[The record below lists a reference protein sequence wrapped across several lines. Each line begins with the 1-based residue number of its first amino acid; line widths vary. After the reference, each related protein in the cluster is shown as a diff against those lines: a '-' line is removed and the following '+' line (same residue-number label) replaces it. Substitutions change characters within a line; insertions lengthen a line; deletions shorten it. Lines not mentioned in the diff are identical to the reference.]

1 MSSRSSLRLADHFR
15 KGGWL
20 PVSREALN
28 KWLADALKETA
39 DKASRGTFALV
50 PVIAEFETF
59 IQENAEMYMGFHQ
72 MFEGATSPFPTDYKT
87 LLLLFN
93 KIIQEAPTFGDIG
106 PPIYMVISQA
116 MDTQG
121 GFTTFLSTELN
132 AQFKRMFAHWAAFL
146 DTPSSRYVL
155 NANEGG
161 WFSEPALIAMQEH
174 FDGLTFDETFE
185 CQPDEEFKGFGSWD
199 EFFNRTFRPGVRTLE
214 FPERPDI
221 INGACE
227 SVLYNIATAV
237 KERDTFWL
245 KGEPYSLMHMLNND
259 PDYAAQFIG
268 GTVFQGFLEVTGYHR
283 WHSPVTGTI
292 KKIVQIEG
300 TYFVQ
305 SPATLGE
312 PSMLDDSESDVPPFL
327 RSLAFITSLTTRAL
341 IFIESSNPL
350 IGLMCFMAI
359 GMTEVS
365 TCQVTVQENQS
376 VTRGDQLGM
385 FHFGGSSHVLVFR
398 PETNITFFSEYDTP
412 GQRVKVRA
420 AIAGVA

>member
-20 PVSREALN
+20 PASREVLQ
-28 KWLADALKETA
+28 KWLADALKECA
-39 DKASRGTFALV
+39 DNASRGTFTLL
-50 PVIAEFETF
+50 PVIAEFEAF
-59 IQENAEMYMGFHQ
+59 ILNNAEMYMGFHQ
-72 MFEGATSPFPTDYKT
+72 MFEGATPPFPTDYKK

-93 KIIQEAPTFGDIG
+93 KIIQEAPTYGAIG

-132 AQFKRMFAHWAAFL
+132 KQFKRMFAHWADFL
-146 DTPSSRYVL
+146 NTEHSRYVL
-155 NANEGG
+155 NDKEGG
-161 WFSEPALIAMQEH
+161 WFSEPALIEMQKH

-185 CQPDEEFKGFGSWD
+185 CLPYLAHKGFSSW
-199 EFFNRTFRPGVRTLE
+199 EHFFNRTFRPHVRTLE
-214 FPERPDI
+214 FPERDDI

-245 KGEPYSLMHMLNND
+245 KGEPYSLMHMLNHD
-259 PDYAAQFIG
+259 PDYAEQFVG

-312 PSMLDDSESDVPPFL
+312 PSMLEDSEADVPPFL

-359 GMTEVS
+359 GMTEIS
-365 TCQVTVQENQS
+365 TCEVTVQENQPI
-376 VTRGDQLGM
+376 TRGDQLGM

-412 GQRVKVRA
+412 GQHVKVRA